1 MHEKCFHRNSQPWDS
16 TKLFLEV
23 CIFLFSK
30 DCSKGINP
38 LKLPKHQVKQESQK
52 NEVSGSYW
60 SPSPS
65 QFSTHPASN
74 IQIVFPHLLIQIK
87 SVHGVS
93 CTACL
98 FSKTLEC
105 LWSKATKKWNCLGP
119 LKLYKWVAVKPSV
132 LLHFVKCLYCPFLKG
147 CVVKL
152 LLCGQLEIF
161 DLQKKY
167 FSINGLFGIC
177 HFHQKNNWTV
187 CHFIFSLHNF
197 SSCSQKMP
205 LEEKNLLQ
213 SKPFVKGQVLTIFQ
227 WSSGCIPF
235 FKDHPNHGICNPL
248 RRVWLH
254 LPMSGLAVPTCLN
267 LFPKE
272 CGSAKF
278 GQGRAR
284 RLQTSTLSWCLDHH
298 QRVLQ
303 SLPFCKGRPFP
314 QGLSSWWWSR
324 HLTTLERYPRTSG
337 APSPLPAA
345 FGSSRSGCK
354 PGSLLP
360 AIFQLL
366 LWQNQRPHW
375 HHWPM
380 CPSNQLQPF
389 CKGGVGLFSK
399 ALNWRICFL
408 DCLLSKASSSPWAR
422 SASF

>member
-1 MHEKCFHRNSQPWDS
+1 MKQ
-16 TKLFLEV
+16 
-23 CIFLFSK
+23 
-30 DCSKGINP
+30 P
-38 LKLPKHQVKQESQK
+38 LKKGFTFLKTKKYEYFFPFHFVFPKLKKTKSDEIWWNLMKIHVFIKFHQISSDFGFFILVFFLGKIIQIAKFHAWKMCPQEFPTLRFYKIISGLYFPFFKGLFKRDQPPETTKTPSQTRITK

-65 QFSTHPASN
+65 QFSTHPASK

-93 CTACL
+93 CMACL

-177 HFHQKNNWTV
+177 HFHQKNTWTV

-205 LEEKNLLQ
+205 LEEKNMLQ

-254 LPMSGLAVPTCLN
+254 LPMSGLAVPTCLI
-267 LFPKE
+267 LFPKD

-284 RLQTSTLSWCLDHH
+284 CLQTSTLSWCLDHH

-337 APSPLPAA
+337 AP
-345 FGSSRSGCK
+345 
-354 PGSLLP
+354 
-360 AIFQLL
+360 
-366 LWQNQRPHW
+366 
-375 HHWPM
+375 
-380 CPSNQLQPF
+380 
-389 CKGGVGLFSK
+389 
-399 ALNWRICFL
+399 
-408 DCLLSKASSSPWAR
+408 
-422 SASF
+422 